1 MDRFELIDLK
11 RIKENQQ
18 TMEKK
23 SQILVSSTVDTER
36 GSISDE
42 ASSSQ
47 AGKGPSLEERIG
59 RRKLMP
65 RQVSMIGIGGA
76 IGTALFVSI
85 GTKIIQGGPAS
96 LLIAFC
102 LWSVVFIGL
111 AQSMCVMVT
120 YLPVTGSFV
129 HFTERFVDRSCGFAI
144 GWTYF
149 VCQAA
154 NVCFEIT
161 AVCLV
166 VEYWTD
172 KIPKAA
178 LISILIVMYAA
189 LNLFSVFF
197 FGEGEFYLS
206 IGKVVLAIGLIIFT
220 IVVMSGGNPEHK
232 VLGFKNW
239 SNPGAF
245 AEYLT
250 TGSSGKFN
258 GFMSCL
264 VFALYVFWGV
274 DYLGNA
280 ASEAMNPREVIPRS
294 FRKVFGRLII
304 FYIGGAICVGILIPY
319 NDSVMI
325 KAIQNGAVG
334 AGASPYVSAMT
345 SLGIKVLPHIVNVL
359 ILTSI
364 ISAGNSSLY
373 SASRVLY
380 RLALEGQAPK
390 LFRKV
395 TKRGVP
401 IYCCVVVLLLCG
413 LAYLSVSNN
422 TNNVLT
428 WFLNVETAAMAI
440 TYIFICISYLQFRR
454 GCIAQGIDMKSLPY
468 YSRWLPYLTWHSL
481 FWLTLMLWVSGY
493 TVFLKDNWDFQSFVF
508 SYFMIPFFIV
518 FFVAHKLYHKTKFV
532 TPQNMDLVSGLQELA
547 EEDEYWEANPPKL
560 NWFDK
565 AFGFL
570 L

>member
-1 MDRFELIDLK
+1 MEH
-11 RIKENQQ
+11 
-18 TMEKK
+18 EKK
-23 SQILVSSTVDTER
+23 SNILITPIQESEV
-36 GSISDE
+36 GSFCDE
-42 ASSSQ
+42 SLSFQTTS
-47 AGKGPSLEERIG
+47 KEPSSLENRIAH
-59 RRKLMP
+59 RKLLP

-111 AQSMCVMVT
+111 SQSMCVMVT

-129 HFTERFVDRSCGFAI
+129 HFTERFVDRSCGFAV

-166 VEYWTD
+166 VEFWTD

-178 LISILIVMYAA
+178 LISIMIIVFGI
-189 LNLFSVFF
+189 LNLYSVFF

-206 IGKVVLAIGLIIFT
+206 IGKVILAIGLILFT
-220 IVVMSGGNPEHK
+220 VVVMSGGNPEHR

-239 SNPGAF
+239 NNPGAF
-245 AEYLT
+245 AEYIS
-250 TGSSGKFN
+250 TGASGRFN

-280 ASEAMNPREVIPRS
+280 ASEAMNPRKVIPSS
-294 FRKVFGRLII
+294 FKKVFGRLII

-319 NDSVMI
+319 NDPDMI
-325 KAIQNGAVG
+325 RAISEGAVG
-334 AGASPYVSAMT
+334 AGASPYVSAMKT
-345 SLGIKVLPHIVNVL
+345 MGIRVLPHIVNVL

-373 SASRVLY
+373 SASRVLH

-390 LFRKV
+390 CFKKL

-401 IYCCVVVLLLCG
+401 IYCCIAVLVICG

-422 TNNVLT
+422 TNVVLT

-440 TYIFICISYLQFRR
+440 VYIFICVSYLQFRR
-454 GCIAQGIDMKSLPY
+454 GCIAQGVDLKTLPY

-481 FWLTLMLWVSGY
+481 FWLTLMLLVSGY
-493 TVFLKDNWDFQSFVF
+493 TVFLKGGWDTQSFVF

-518 FFVAHKLYHKTKFV
+518 FFIAHKLYLRTSFIK
-532 TPQNMDLVSGLQELA
+532 PSQMDLVSGLKELA
-547 EEDEYWEANPPKL
+547 EEDEYWRENPPKS

-565 AFGFL
+565 AFAFIM
-570 L
+570 

>member
-1 MDRFELIDLK
+1 MRKKEEFELI
-11 RIKENQQ
+11 
-18 TMEKK
+18 
-23 SQILVSSTVDTER
+23 VST
-36 GSISDE
+36 
-42 ASSSQ
+42 
-47 AGKGPSLEERIG
+47 LEEGETTTINEVNTGYARSLNEQVLPLHERIA
-59 RRKLMP
+59 RRKLFP

-85 GTKIIQGGPAS
+85 GTQIIHGGPGS

-111 AQSMCVMVT
+111 SQCMCVMVT

-129 HFTERFVDRSCGFAI
+129 HFTERFVDRSCGFSV

-166 VEYWTD
+166 VEFWTD

-178 LISILIVMYAA
+178 LISILIALFGS
-189 LNLFSVFF
+189 LNLFSVFI

-206 IGKVVLAIGLIIFT
+206 IGKVILAIGLIFFT
-220 IVVMSGGNPEHK
+220 IVVMAGGNPQHK

-245 AEYLT
+245 AEYISH
-250 TGSSGKFN
+250 GSVGKFH

-264 VFALYVFWGV
+264 IFALYVFWGV

-280 ASEAMNPREVIPRS
+280 ASEAMNPRKVIPSS

-304 FYIGGAICVGILIPY
+304 FYIGGAICVGILVPF
-319 NDSVMI
+319 NDPNMI
-325 KAIQNGAVG
+325 KAISEGAVG
-334 AGASPYVSAMT
+334 AGASPYVSAMKT
-345 SLGIKVLPHIVNVL
+345 LGIGVLPHIVNVL

-373 SASRVLY
+373 SASRVLH

-390 LFRKV
+390 LFKKT

-401 IYCCVVVLLLCG
+401 LYCCIAVLFVCG
-413 LAYLSVSNN
+413 LAYLSVSNS

-440 TYIFICISYLQFRR
+440 VYIFICISYLQFSK
-454 GCIAQGIDMKSLPY
+454 GCKAQNIAFEILPY
-468 YSRWLPYLTWHSL
+468 STPFLPYLAWHSL
-481 FWLTLMLWVSGY
+481 FWLVLMLFLNGY
-493 TVFLKDNWDFQSFVF
+493 TVFLKNSWDLQSFVF
-508 SYFMIPFFIV
+508 SYSMIPFFVIL
-518 FFVAHKLYHKTKFV
+518 FTGHKLYKKTKFIR
-532 TPQNMDLVSGLQELA
+532 PADMDLFSGIAELA
-547 EEDEYWEANPPKL
+547 EEDAYWVENPPKMNML
-560 NWFDK
+560 DR
-565 AFGFL
+565 AFGFIL
-570 L
+570 

>member
-1 MDRFELIDLK
+1 MRTDKKQATVVGDVLEAGNGSVYELTIGGETGDSTRDVYQ
-11 RIKENQQ
+11 RIQ
-18 TMEKK
+18 
-23 SQILVSSTVDTER
+23 
-36 GSISDE
+36 
-42 ASSSQ
+42 
-47 AGKGPSLEERIG
+47 
-59 RRKLMP
+59 RRKLLP

-85 GTKIIQGGPAS
+85 GSKVLQGGPAS

-111 AQSMCVMVT
+111 STSMCVMAT

-129 HFTERFVDRSCGFAI
+129 HYTSRFVDKSCGFAV

-166 VEYWTD
+166 IEYWTD

-178 LISILIVMYAA
+178 IISALILLFAA
-189 LNLFSVFF
+189 LNLYSVFF

-220 IVVMSGGNPEHK
+220 IVVMSGGNPQHK
-232 VLGFKNW
+232 VLGFKTWN
-239 SNPGAF
+239 NPGAF
-245 AEYLT
+245 AEYIT
-250 TGSSGKFN
+250 TGTSGKFN
-258 GFMSCL
+258 GFMACL

-280 ASEAMNPREVIPRS
+280 ASEAMNPRKVVPAS
-294 FRKVFGRLII
+294 FKKVFGRLII
-304 FYIGGAICVGILIPY
+304 FYIGGAICVGVLIPF
-319 NDSVMI
+319 NDPDL
-325 KAIQNGAVG
+325 KAALEEGAAG
-334 AGASPYVSAMT
+334 AGASPYVSAMKT
-345 SLGIKVLPHIVNVL
+345 LGIGVLPHIVNVL

-364 ISAGNSSLY
+364 ISAGNGSLY
-373 SASRVLY
+373 SASRVLH
-380 RLALEGQAPK
+380 RLALEGQAPACFK
-390 LFRKV
+390 RV

-401 IYCCVVVLLLCG
+401 IYCCLSVLIICA

-422 TNNVLT
+422 TNKVLT

-440 TYIFICISYLQFRR
+440 VYIFICVSYLQFRK
-454 GCIAQGIDMKSLPY
+454 GCLVQGVDLKSLPY
-468 YSRWLPYLTWHSL
+468 YSKYLPYLTWHSL
-481 FWLTLMLWVSGY
+481 FWLTLMLFVSGY
-493 TVFLKDNWDFQSFVF
+493 TVFLKDNWDVQSFVF
-508 SYFMIPFFIV
+508 SYFMIPFFVIFYLV
-518 FFVAHKLYHKTKFV
+518 HKLFYKTRFV
-532 TPQNMDLVSGLQELA
+532 RPEEMDLFSGIKELA
-547 EEDEYWEANPPKL
+547 EEDAFWAENPPKTNL
-560 NWFDK
+560 FDK
-565 AFGFL
+565 MFSFL